1 MIRTLTDWWRRR
13 RAERIAVPD
22 TLWQQVEAGLPF
34 LGHLNPDEREHLR
47 ELARQFIAEKQWS
60 GAQGLRL
67 TPRIQLA
74 IALQA
79 CLPILNLGLDWYA
92 GWVGIVVYPGDFV
105 IPRRMIDE
113 DGVVHEYDDEVMGEA
128 WYGGPVLISWYEHP
142 EDADGINVVIH
153 EFAHKLDMKSGD
165 ADGVPPMHS
174 DMSRQAWIEVMTR
187 SFGDFQRRVDDGED
201 TPARSLRRGMADRVF
216 RRGQRGLLR
225 RSAPSRSGVPRG
237 LRAVPAVLPAGSSP
251 SRLMHGKGRKKW
263 SRRAPLSRC
272 SARNSGGVADGTRTH
287 DNWNHNPGLYQLS
300 YSHHRTAP
308 TNLQAPSGRGR
319 IMGDADKRIKLTTLR
334 ALLSPPDSRNIFAER
349 CSAMQ
354 SNCKNNNP
362 NRGSQQWT

>member
-1 MIRTLTDWWRRR
+1 MIRKLSAWWRRR
-13 RAERIAVPD
+13 RGARLDIPD
-22 TLWQQVEAGLPF
+22 ALWPQVEAGLPF
-34 LGHLNPDEREHLR
+34 LGHLTPDEREHLR

-60 GAQGLRL
+60 GAQGLHL

-79 CLPILNLGLDWYA
+79 CLPILKLGLDWYA

-174 DMSRQAWIEVMTR
+174 DMSRQAWIEVMSR
-187 SFGDFQRRVDDGED
+187 SFDDFQRAS
-201 TPARSLRRGMADRVF
+201 TPARIPCSIPTARNGRPNSSPSPAKPSSKIPDLLEKRV
-216 RRGQRGLLR
+216 
-225 RSAPSRSGVPRG
+225 SGG
-237 LRAVPAVLPAGSSP
+237 LRAVPAVLPAGP
-251 SRLMHGKGRKKW
+251 AQALALTALKKNGAARLRFV
-263 SRRAPLSRC
+263 
-272 SARNSGGVADGTRTH
+272 SGGVADGTRTH

-319 IMGDADKRIKLTTLR
+319 IMGDADKRIKQSTSL
-334 ALLSPPDSRNIFAER
+334 ALLSAPDSRNIFAER

-354 SNCKNNNP
+354 STVKNNIP
-362 NRGSQQWT
+362 RRGSQQWT

>member
-1 MIRTLTDWWRRR
+1 MIRELSTWWRRH
-13 RAERIAVPD
+13 RAERLKIPD
-22 TLWQQVEAGLPF
+22 ALWQQVEAGLPF
-34 LGHLNPDEREHLR
+34 LGHLNPDERKRLR

-67 TPRIQLA
+67 TPDIQVA

-79 CLPILNLGLDWYA
+79 CLPILHLGLDWYA

-174 DMSRQAWIEVMTR
+174 DMSRQAWITVMSR
-187 SFGDFQRRVDDGED
+187 CFNDFQRRVDGGED
-201 TPARSLRRGMADRVF
+201 TPLDPYGAEWPAEFFAVASEAFFENPDLLASEYPEVYAQF
-216 RRGQRGLLR
+216 RLFYRQD
-225 RSAPSRSGVPRG
+225 PRM
-237 LRAVPAVLPAGSSP
+237 PA
-251 SRLMHGKGRKKW
+251 
-263 SRRAPLSRC
+263 
-272 SARNSGGVADGTRTH
+272 
-287 DNWNHNPGLYQLS
+287 
-300 YSHHRTAP
+300 
-308 TNLQAPSGRGR
+308 
-319 IMGDADKRIKLTTLR
+319 
-334 ALLSPPDSRNIFAER
+334 
-349 CSAMQ
+349 
-354 SNCKNNNP
+354 
-362 NRGSQQWT
+362 

>member
-1 MIRTLTDWWRRR
+1 MIRKLSVWWRQH
-13 RAERIAVPD
+13 RAERLDIPD
-22 TLWQQVEAGLPF
+22 GLWQQVEAGLPF
-34 LGHLNPDEREHLR
+34 LGHLNSDDRSRLR
-47 ELARQFIAEKQWS
+47 QLARQFIAEKQWS

-128 WYGGPVLISWYEHP
+128 WYGGPVLVSWYEHP

-174 DMSRQAWIEVMTR
+174 DMLRQAWIEVMSR
-187 SFGDFQRRVDDGED
+187 SFDDFQQRVDAGEETLLD
-201 TPARSLRRGMADRVF
+201 PYGAEWPSEFFAVASEAFFENPDLLKSEYPEVYAQFRLFYRQDPLKRS
-216 RRGQRGLLR
+216 
-225 RSAPSRSGVPRG
+225 P
-237 LRAVPAVLPAGSSP
+237 
-251 SRLMHGKGRKKW
+251 
-263 SRRAPLSRC
+263 
-272 SARNSGGVADGTRTH
+272 
-287 DNWNHNPGLYQLS
+287 
-300 YSHHRTAP
+300 
-308 TNLQAPSGRGR
+308 
-319 IMGDADKRIKLTTLR
+319 
-334 ALLSPPDSRNIFAER
+334 
-349 CSAMQ
+349 
-354 SNCKNNNP
+354 
-362 NRGSQQWT
+362 